1 MTTAEMTAYT
11 SLLIGI
17 VVAVTYIIVLFRG
30 FDKTKREMSLYG
42 GGQLGETQLVDDE
55 VFDSQEGGVL
65 WKAAAG
71 LVLST
76 LVLMLLL
83 ASPKLWYA
91 VPFLSF
97 GTAIAV
103 IVAFFA
109 DRDAVT
115 DGAVRTAV
123 QPT

>member
-1 MTTAEMTAYT
+1 MMTADMTAYV
-11 SLLIGI
+11 SLFIGMM
-17 VVAVTYIIVLFRG
+17 VAVTYIIVLFRG

-55 VFDSQEGGVL
+55 VFDSQEDGVL

-83 ASPKLWYA
+83 ASPMVWYV

-103 IVAFFA
+103 IVAFSA
-109 DRDAVT
+109 DRDTVA